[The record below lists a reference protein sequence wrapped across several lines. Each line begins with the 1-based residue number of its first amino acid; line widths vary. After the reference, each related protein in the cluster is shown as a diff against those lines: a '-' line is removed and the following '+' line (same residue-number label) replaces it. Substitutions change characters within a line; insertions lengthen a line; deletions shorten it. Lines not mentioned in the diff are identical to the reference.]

1 MQLETPE
8 GQSEVIKLPF
18 MRHDVCSAQRIQAGR
33 TMNSHK
39 LGTHNAIWLRLP
51 TRALAAAMEH
61 GREILTH
68 VIASDPLLFKFWNI
82 KEGTAV
88 ALEGNDLLQGH

>member
-1 MQLETPE
+1 
-8 GQSEVIKLPF
+8 
-18 MRHDVCSAQRIQAGR
+18 
-33 TMNSHK
+33 MNSHK

-68 VIASDPLLFKFWNI
+68 VIASDPLLFKFWN
-82 KEGTAV
+82 
-88 ALEGNDLLQGH
+88 